1 MNVLSLIKKNLANCI
16 SDGKVFIYDSET
28 LSAVA
33 FLNGLKHEK
42 LDDVKKII
50 KDNGF
55 RYDNHY
61 ECYIFDK
68 NNQIQNRRGYV
79 YQTNSKGQYA
89 PTPPRGNNQ
98 LTLTSAP
105 WYFYFGLK
113 KGASAM
119 DKFTQLYIQSTEE

>member
-55 RYDNHY
+55 KYDNHY

-68 NNQIQNRRGYV
+68 NNQAQNTIDRTER
-79 YQTNSKGQYA
+79 N
-89 PTPPRGNNQ
+89 
-98 LTLTSAP
+98 
-105 WYFYFGLK
+105 
-113 KGASAM
+113 
-119 DKFTQLYIQSTEE
+119 KFISDLIHWKVS